1 MAELQPRPHAWRI
14 DAREYARQERRRG
27 RRHAYDCLSGGR
39 TALVVVD
46 MVRFFVDGNPFGLAA
61 VPNVHALAHAT
72 RAAGGTVAWVL
83 PAVPEQPTRWA
94 VDFYGPE
101 IAERYRRAGGAGPT
115 RDRLWPELV
124 PAEEDLVVEKTA
136 ASAFFPGCC
145 PLPAL
150 LEQRNVDTVL
160 ACGLV
165 TNVCVES
172 TVRDAATLGYR
183 TILAADASATRD
195 DTMHNASL
203 TTVYRSFGDVRTTQE
218 ILALL
223 RTGTGAV

>member
-1 MAELQPRPHAWRI
+1 MAQTEPRPHAWRI

-27 RRHAYDCLSGGR
+27 RRHAYERLTGGR

-61 VPNVHALAHAT
+61 VPNVRALARGT

-83 PAVPEQPTRWA
+83 PAVPEQATSWA
-94 VDFYGPE
+94 LDFCGPE
-101 IAERYRRAGGAGPT
+101 IAERYRRAGGSGPT
-115 RDRLWPELV
+115 RDRLWPELA
-124 PAEEDLVVEKTA
+124 PAAEDLVVEKTT
-136 ASAFFPGCC
+136 ASAFFPGRC
-145 PLPAL
+145 PLPAF
-150 LEQRNVDTVL
+150 LEQRGVDTIL

-183 TILAADASATRD
+183 TILAADACATRD
-195 DTMHNASL
+195 DATHNASL
-203 TTVYRSFGDVRTTQE
+203 TTIYRSFGDVRATQE

-223 RTGTGAV
+223 TAG